1 MACTSTGAGKTALIL
16 ATVTMLTSCA
26 STDLS
31 KAVDPYRNGD
41 FSVAAVEIQ
50 KIDGRD
56 QTDGV
61 WIQMEKGAI
70 LKSAGMIAAS
80 QAALE
85 DCQNQMDNLLA
96 DADDE
101 SIAVGGLAG
110 AGAVMTDDR
119 QCNYVGALYESQLV
133 CALQAM
139 NALLL
144 SNPSQAQAAVSL
156 LRTRV
161 DEASTIK
168 EKVADYLAKVREE
181 NAAERQA
188 NAEKYGESITKFDS
202 DIQLMDAETALKAAY
217 ASWADTSAGIGLYI
231 AEVVGRESGR
241 AGEFTTYLERAAS
254 EAQKQSWN
262 SAAYQALAAGQTAAL
277 ANINETQPGSTTY
290 VIVET
295 GLAPRR
301 QLNTE
306 RMAEMKQRGLE
317 VELPGLS
324 EPRYTGKA
332 SVVVGE
338 TTLDTQVVTDVGLLK
353 KNEFDMNYPD
363 MEYRAVL
370 GKVIKEAIK
379 VAGAATALASDD
391 RTTQLIGAAFAIG
404 GAIASAAQGADLR
417 SWDCLPNQYRVVA
430 FPTPADGQLK
440 IVTDAAEASVTVV
453 PGTSNIVVATSVQP
467 NQCVTATAPIGA
479 ISTSSELN

>member
-1 MACTSTGAGKTALIL
+1 MNKFPACARSSALLLSSAAFL
-16 ATVTMLTSCA
+16 ASCA

-41 FSVAAVEIQ
+41 FNVAAAEIL
-50 KIDGRD
+50 KIDGND
-56 QTDGV
+56 KTDGV
-61 WIQMEKGAI
+61 WIQMEKGSI
-70 LKSAGMIAAS
+70 LKSAGLIAQS
-80 QAALE
+80 QAALQ
-85 DCQNQMDNLLA
+85 DCQNQMDSLLA

-139 NALLL
+139 NGLLMSDL
-144 SNPSQAQAAVSL
+144 SQAQAAISL
-156 LRTRV
+156 LRSRV
-161 DEASTIK
+161 DEANTIK
-168 EKVADYLAKVREE
+168 EKVAEYLAKVREE
-181 NAAERQA
+181 NAEERKA

-202 DIQLMDAETALKAAY
+202 DVQLTDADTALKAAY
-217 ASWADTSAGIGLYI
+217 SSWADTSTGIGLYV

-241 AGEFTTYLERAAS
+241 SGEFVSYMTRAAQD
-254 EAQKQSWN
+254 ARKQSWN
-262 SAAYQALAAGQTAAL
+262 QAAYAALAAGQDAAL
-277 ANINETQPGSTTY
+277 ANISSAQPGNTTY
-290 VIVET
+290 VIVEA

-301 QLNTE
+301 QLNTQ
-306 RMAEMKQRGLE
+306 RMAEMKQKDLD

-324 EPRYTGKA
+324 DPLYSGKA
-332 SVVVGE
+332 SVVIGDATHVA
-338 TTLDTQVVTDVGLLK
+338 LLK

-391 RTTQLIGAAFAIG
+391 RTTKLIGAAFAIG

-417 SWDCLPNQYRVVA
+417 SWDCLPYQYRVVA
-430 FPTPADGQLK
+430 VPTPADGQLK
-440 IVTDAAEASVTVV
+440 IVTDEAEAQVSVV
-453 PGTSNIVVATSVQP
+453 PGTSNIVVATSISR
-467 NQCVTATAPIGA
+467 NQCSALTAPISA
-479 ISTSSELN
+479 IATN